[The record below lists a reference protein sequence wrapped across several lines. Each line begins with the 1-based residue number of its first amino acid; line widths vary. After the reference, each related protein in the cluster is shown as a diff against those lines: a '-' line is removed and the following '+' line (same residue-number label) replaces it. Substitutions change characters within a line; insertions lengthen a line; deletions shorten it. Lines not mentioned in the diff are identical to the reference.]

1 MPAAGFAY
9 AFLQLSRSAIT
20 LYLPSSPVI
29 AYSERFTIAHLPTK
43 KRSLSRKE
51 KAIAHSL
58 QKSVRIQWAFHHRSS
73 PYKRDRPFPT
83 KKRSLSRQE
92 KAIAFVPSKRSTNAL
107 NLPSSPAIALQQ

>member
-43 KRSLSRKE
+43 KRSLSLK
-51 KAIAHSL
+51 
-58 QKSVRIQWAFHHRSS
+58 
-73 PYKRDRPFPT
+73 
-83 KKRSLSRQE
+83 E
-92 KAIAFVPSKRSTNAL
+92 KAIAFVQS
-107 NLPSSPAIALQQ
+107 LQLSCLHFFNRYPLLVDFRL